1 MGQRFFDDKPR
12 LLLGAG
18 VAVGGVAQ
26 AGADP
31 VQPWLAILVLAA
43 CLLPIV
49 MAVFGAVV
57 MRVLGWLT
65 RPPSTEEEV
74 VYPERTLPPG
84 VHLPD
89 PTIRPALLAFGLM
102 FLVLAIPLGQSVQ
115 SQPGDLLRVVMT
127 VATWT
132 ALGLGGLLFVIGL
145 LGWIMLEVK
154 EFRLRRR

>member
-1 MGQRFFDDKPR
+1 MSKRFFDDKSR
-12 LLLGAG
+12 LLLGGAAMAG
-18 VAVGGVAQ
+18 VGQ

-31 VQPWLAILVLAA
+31 VQPWLTILVLAA
-43 CLLPIV
+43 CLLPIL

-57 MRVLGWLT
+57 MRILSWMT

-74 VYPERTLPPG
+74 VYPERSLPPG

-115 SQPGDLLRVVMT
+115 SQPSDLLRIVMT
-127 VATWT
+127 VAAWT
-132 ALGLGGLLFVIGL
+132 ALGLGGLLFVVGL
-145 LGWIMLEVK
+145 LGWIVLEVK